1 MLPATLESRDR
12 VINKN
17 ICHLYLCM
25 DVDEC
30 ENQISMKTTMLQMVL
45 DLTMFQLAIFLT

>member
-1 MLPATLESRDR
+1 MLPATLETRDR

-17 ICHLYLCM
+17 ICHLYLWM

-45 DLTMFQLAIFLT
+45 DLLCFSLQFF